1 MGNENNNKSHVTPP
15 CPLPLPLRKQTVD
28 QQMVERVFGR
38 GGEGQPQT
46 KQVISVIVEE
56 RSEAESHLAEEVI
69 GERVVS
75 QLERRV
81 RELERQLQEE
91 QFRSCTLSPVKAEG
105 DKMDSSRGHWR
116 ARNHY
121 FRLKGCQ

>member
-1 MGNENNNKSHVTPP
+1 MGNENNNKSHPP
-15 CPLPLPLRKQTVD
+15 VPLPLPRRQPVGQLAIEK
-28 QQMVERVFGR
+28 VFGR
-38 GGEGQPQT
+38 GQPQPQSR
-46 KQVISVIVEE
+46 QVISVIVEE
-56 RSEAESHLAEEVI
+56 RIEEDTEGDME
-69 GERVVS
+69 GEGEGVVS

-105 DKMDSSRGHWR
+105 QKPDSSRGHWR